1 MQKVS
6 VKKRESAGSEAYE
19 VMLEPDN
26 KVEEDQGGYS
36 KLQKPSEDIYAEA
49 TFDTATKK
57 PVTPDL
63 AANNKCVTCQDK
75 QAQGS
80 MQRYLVGCLILA
92 LVSLVLLLV
101 VIVLIVK
108 LGAGSTDDSASSYAV
123 NQCKT
128 CKALQVLPE
137 PPNGC
142 PTGWVRL
149 DQSCFYLSQFR
160 LNWEQSQRNCSERG
174 GSLAVVSSRDVQYFL
189 TQKGEGMMY
198 WIGLQRIG
206 GTWTWVNNSVLAQS
220 HWGNNLNDGD
230 CVMLHSGKQTEN
242 NWMSSSCGGRT
253 YYICQQQLEQLYPLR
268 AY

>member
-57 PVTPDL
+57 P
-63 AANNKCVTCQDK
+63 DK

-80 MQRYLVGCLILA
+80 MQRSRVGCLILS
-92 LVSLVLLLV
+92 LVCLVLLLV

-108 LGAGSTDDSASSYAV
+108 LGAGSTDVSASSYV
-123 NQCKT
+123 MNQCKT

-160 LNWEQSQRNCSERG
+160 LNWEQSQRNCSEGG
-174 GSLAVVSSRDVQYFL
+174 GSLAVASSREVQKFL
-189 TQKGEGMMY
+189 NQKGKGMKY
-198 WIGLQRIG
+198 WIGLRRNG

-242 NWMSSSCGGRT
+242 NWMSSSCGGHT
-253 YYICQQQLEQLYPLR
+253 YYICQQQLGQLYPLR